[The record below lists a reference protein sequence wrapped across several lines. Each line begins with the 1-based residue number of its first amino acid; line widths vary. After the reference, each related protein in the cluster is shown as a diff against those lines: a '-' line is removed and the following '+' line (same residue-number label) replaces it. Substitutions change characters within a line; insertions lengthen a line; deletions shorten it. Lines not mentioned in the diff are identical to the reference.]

1 MSLPGKIKNMRGVS
15 AGEFLYRVRQFVR
28 NRLFDR
34 LAEDGLGVTLP
45 IPDCSI
51 INTPDAHQ
59 FYRIFDSC
67 VDIFKEIDWHL
78 DVSTGKRFPALFAND
93 IDVFSGRVG
102 NVKYVWEVNR
112 MQFLLH
118 LAYTYETSKDLKYL
132 VLFCHYIATWRESN
146 PYMLGVNWFSNIEV
160 NLRLICWYFCWH
172 LLNVDDLRNRDS
184 AVDEFICDAWM
195 PLVCEHTEY
204 SYLHPSLYSSA
215 NSQLVVEYVGLFLAT
230 VAWKFPH
237 WSSRQKYAHAGLE
250 REIFRQNTAEGVNRE
265 ESAEHVQFVGEL
277 FLIAAVVGRS
287 AGIEFSKSYNDRLY
301 AMARYLNAFLD
312 CQCNSPMYG
321 DIDDEYV
328 LRTDADGQ
336 FNHFKS
342 LLVSFATYFGDSS
355 FKREGLS
362 WDEKN
367 SVLFGNEGK
376 KKFDALASTPVPDG
390 NNFFPQSGHFI
401 FRKIEQERETFM
413 HFDAAPLGYLN
424 VAAHGHADALSFV
437 LHVDGHPVLVD
448 PGSYTDHTHE
458 DMRRYFVGTLAH
470 NTVCVNGKNQ
480 AEHIG
485 PVMWLNHYRVN
496 VLSSDESAGEATA
509 THDGYASEGV
519 MHTRQV
525 KYDRDKDEFLI
536 KDSLQ
541 CSHPV
546 SLEIPFH
553 LHPDASLALH
563 GSNAEISVPGCR
575 CVTITLDP
583 KLSYAVREDGWFSD
597 HFASKRIAKFLYAKI
612 ECFGDVEFETRI
624 KVVSKV
630 CPK

>member
-102 NVKYVWEVNR
+102 NAKYVWEVNR

-184 AVDEFICDAWM
+184 AIDEFICDAWM
-195 PLVCEHTEY
+195 PLDCEHTEY

-301 AMARYLNAFLD
+301 AMARYMNAFLD

-328 LRTDADGQ
+328 LRTDAGGH
-336 FNHFKS
+336 FNNFKS
-342 LLVSFATYFGDSS
+342 LLVSFATYFGDAS
-355 FKREGLS
+355 FKREGLA

-367 SVLFGNEGK
+367 SILFGEEGK
-376 KKFDALASTPVPDG
+376 KIFESLPCTPLRDG
-390 NNFFPQSGHFI
+390 NRFFAQSGHFV
-401 FRKIEQERETFM
+401 FRKLEQDHETYM
-413 HFDAAPLGYLN
+413 HFDAAPLGYLSI
-424 VAAHGHADALSFV
+424 AAHGHADALSFI
-437 LHVDGHPVLVD
+437 LHVDGHPVIVD
-448 PGSYTDHTHE
+448 PGTFSYYMDKKL
-458 DMRRYFVGTLAH
+458 RNYFVSTFAH
-470 NTVCVNGKNQ
+470 NTICVNGKNQ
-480 AEHIG
+480 AEQIG
-485 PVMWLNHYRVN
+485 PTMWQNHYKVN
-496 VLSSDESAGEATA
+496 VIACDETAGEVTA
-509 THDGYASEGV
+509 SHDGYATEGV
-519 MHTRQV
+519 IHTRQV
-525 KYDRDKDEFLI
+525 RYDRERDEFTI
-536 KDSLQ
+536 TDSLL
-541 CSHPV
+541 CAKNV
-546 SLEIPFH
+546 VLEVPFH
-553 LHPDASLALH
+553 LHPDASVELR
-563 GSNAEISVPGCR
+563 GTTAEISVPGSR
-575 CVTITLDP
+575 RVVLELDA
-583 KLSYAVREDGWFSD
+583 KLSYVIRDDGWFSE
-597 HFASKRIAKFLYAKI
+597 HFDDKVQTKFLYAKTECSGNI
-612 ECFGDVEFETRI
+612 EFVT
-624 KVVSKV
+624 KVKILSE
-630 CPK
+630 